1 METQLNTEISQ
12 NINAFLSSLIEDVEN
27 ALLLISVEPIQANA
41 NWF

>member
-27 ALLLISVEPIQANA
+27 ALLLFSGEALQPSAN
-41 NWF
+41 